1 MSEND
6 RYVHIGMVENH
17 AADGKEALRARRAH
31 TRRLLWQ
38 WGNTLTRI
46 RRLEQERAAF
56 AEMAADARRTLRS
69 PAMNGMPRGGR
80 ASDLSDVVARAM
92 DEAERY
98 ERQAERINLEIDD
111 AIRIRNCIEGCIAG
125 LTPLQESILTYRY
138 IDVRSWR
145 FIAMKLNYDEGHL
158 RKIEAQA
165 VDAISEMIEIQTV

>member
-17 AADGKEALRARRAH
+17 AADGQEALRARRAH

-111 AIRIRNCIEGCIAG
+111 AIRFRNCIEDCISG

-165 VDAISEMIEIQTV
+165 VDAISDMIEIQTI